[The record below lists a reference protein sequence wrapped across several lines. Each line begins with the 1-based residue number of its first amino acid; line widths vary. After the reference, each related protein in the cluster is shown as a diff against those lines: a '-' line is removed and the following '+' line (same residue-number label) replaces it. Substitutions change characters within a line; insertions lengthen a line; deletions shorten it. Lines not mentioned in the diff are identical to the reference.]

1 MRIFRIII
9 LVVSVLDVKAH
20 TQIAD
25 LKPERP
31 RFDPYAWK
39 SETLEDCLFI
49 QSKEFTGIRF
59 LGIKSGYC
67 YGDTWYPIWA
77 GNDTLNMHWSDGK
90 TKRLDGDTD
99 WPQNTREVTME
110 LLSRRFNY

>member
-49 QSKEFTGIRF
+49 QSKELTGIRF